1 MPVWELD
8 AALAAM
14 LADMLDSAGSTS
26 FAICVGRR
34 TRASLPRSWK
44 VSVWHPLL
52 LRPHVKVLF
61 LPASLQGVIAMP
73 ELGFSASRYVSQ
85 FAQVQYGIRLSI
97 ISPSLQYPAHASLS
111 QFSSV
116 QLPRLRIPP
125 PKHSPL
131 SIQNELAPQQAEWPL
146 SVLQGVSGEID
157 PSG

>member
-1 MPVWELD
+1 
-8 AALAAM
+8 M
-14 LADMLDSAGSTS
+14 LADMLDSAGSMS

-34 TRASLPRSWK
+34 TSASLPRSWK

-61 LPASLQGVIAMP
+61 LPASLQGVIALP
-73 ELGFSASRYVSQ
+73 ELGFSARRYVSR
-85 FAQVQYGIRLSI
+85 FAQVGYGPHFGI
-97 ISPSLQYPAHASLS
+97 ISPVLQYPAHASLS

-116 QLPRLRIPP
+116 QLPRLSIPP

-131 SIQNELAPQQAEWPL
+131 SMQKALAPQHAECPL
-146 SVLQGVSGEID
+146 SVLQGVSGETV